1 MLTAPLVI
9 GTSILTSFGELLG
22 LPTWCMDVSVYARV
36 PRLPDG
42 SAATAALVLLG
53 AVGAGLA
60 ATSLIG
66 MQRRDLT

>member
-9 GTSILTSFGELLG
+9 GTSMLISFGEPLR
-22 LPTWCMDVSVYARV
+22 LPTWCTDASVYAHV
-36 PRLPDG
+36 PRLPGG
-42 SAATAALVLLG
+42 SADTAALVLLG

-60 ATSLIG
+60 AASLIG